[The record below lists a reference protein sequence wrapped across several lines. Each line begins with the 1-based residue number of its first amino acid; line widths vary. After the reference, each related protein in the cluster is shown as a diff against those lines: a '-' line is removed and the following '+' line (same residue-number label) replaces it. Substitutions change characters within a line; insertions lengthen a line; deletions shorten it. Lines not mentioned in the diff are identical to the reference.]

1 MTDELQKKIVW
12 QNINSSKEK
21 GKILTGKIIAIE
33 NEQMKEE
40 LITCAIIDF
49 NGIRVLIPATEI
61 SEDSKNDKKLLRN
74 MMGAEIKFIIVEAD
88 RISEK
93 AIGSRKKAMERL
105 KEINIKKVQVITI
118 ECEEE
123 KSYYSQV
130 AAHNVLTYNGLSANW
145 SAVGC
150 LNFFSQKELIEEKG
164 EISQEILYEVMDNV
178 EDEVCIGDT
187 IYMKCYMY

>member
-1 MTDELQKKIVW
+1 
-12 QNINSSKEK
+12 
-21 GKILTGKIIAIE
+21 
-33 NEQMKEE
+33 MK
-40 LITCAIIDF
+40 
-49 NGIRVLIPATEI
+49 
-61 SEDSKNDKKLLRN
+61 KKLN
-74 MMGAEIKFIIVEAD
+74 EV
-88 RISEK
+88 
-93 AIGSRKKAMERL
+93 
-105 KEINIKKVQVITI
+105 KKVQIITI